1 MSKRQVKR
9 SGGWGGHKPGPWK
22 KIPHWNPHW
31 TPPSGAGQLPPD
43 LQDCGRNITPACLK
57 ALYQIPNAYLKDNV
71 NQLGLYESGDV
82 YAQSDLNSFFAEYA
96 PNVPQGTHPL
106 LDSIDGGVAPVPADS
121 VYNTGESDIDM
132 DIGFSLIYVRAIRP
146 SLVIVM
152 LTLESLKRSPSTKL
166 TTSLKHLRT
175 VVSTHFSMRSM
186 GLTVPTQQIASP
198 VILQESMQNTQIQR
212 PVATKGHSCA
222 ERINQLE

>member
-1 MSKRQVKR
+1 
-9 SGGWGGHKPGPWK
+9 
-22 KIPHWNPHW
+22 
-31 TPPSGAGQLPPD
+31 
-43 LQDCGRNITPACLK
+43 LK

-132 DIGFSLIYVRAIRP
+132 DIGFSLIYVSAIRP
-146 SLVIVM
+146 SLVIFM
-152 LTLESLKRSPSTKL
+152 LTLESHKQSPSTKL
-166 TTSLKHLRT
+166 TTSLKPLRT
-175 VVSTHFSMRSM
+175 VASTHSSMLSM
-186 GLTVPTQQIASP
+186 ALTVPTQQMVSP
-198 VILQESMQNTQIQR
+198 GILQESTRNTQIQR
-212 PVATKGHSCA
+212 LEATRDHSRA
-222 ERINQLE
+222 ERINPLE

>member
-9 SGGWGGHKPGPWK
+9 SSGWEGHKPGPWK

-43 LQDCGRNITPACLK
+43 LQDCGRNITPTCLK
-57 ALYQIPNAYLKDNV
+57 ALYQIPDVYLKDNV

-132 DIGFSLIYVRAIRP
+132 DIGFSLIYVSAIRP
-146 SLVIVM
+146 SLVIFM
-152 LTLESLKRSPSTKL
+152 LTLESLKPSPSTKL

-175 VVSTHFSMRSM
+175 VVSTHFSMHSTA
-186 GLTVPTQQIASP
+186 LTVPTQRMVSLGI
-198 VILQESMQNTQIQR
+198 VQESMQYTQIPR
-212 PVATKGHSCA
+212 LVVTRDH
-222 ERINQLE
+222 

>member
-22 KIPHWNPHW
+22 KIPYWNPHW